1 MFFLIHFQLQ
11 EEKAPSA
18 KTEAMTETTKI
29 TKTVALEK
37 TFTNEAKTRRRKRN
51 SISGNRL
58 RDWMEQLYRKKLKKC
73 RYEILKFEFIN
84 YFETNDNRVIEK
96 YIGRP
101 KGVLRYSGSNVVR
114 LNRQS
119 GKIAKF
125 DYMNERRLDMKDG
138 LAQIL
143 GYITIE
149 NDRYVLHHE
158 KFSYAWNQTELS
170 ETEYPSQETR
180 DCGVDS
186 IRDLCVSRIGVGEC
200 SSGEVEEKQSGSKD
214 TREEEESYRAHTQ
227 ICDTSGLTR
236 QENRIL
242 RADPRNQPDRAKTNL
257 GRLLNG

>member
-1 MFFLIHFQLQ
+1 
-11 EEKAPSA
+11 
-18 KTEAMTETTKI
+18 MTETTKI
-29 TKTVALEK
+29 IKTISLEK
-37 TFTNEAKTRRRKRN
+37 TFLNEAKTRRHKRN

-73 RYEILKFEFIN
+73 RYEILKFEFIH

-101 KGVLRYSGSNVVR
+101 KDVLRYSGSNVVR

-119 GKIAKF
+119 GKLAKF
-125 DYMNERRLDMKDG
+125 DYMNERRLDAKDG

-149 NDRYVLHHE
+149 DDRYILHHE
-158 KFSYAWNQTELS
+158 KFSYAWSQTELS
-170 ETEYPSQETR
+170 ETAISPLESE
-180 DCGVDS
+180 DCSVES
-186 IRDLCVSRIGVGEC
+186 IRDLCVSRIGVREC
-200 SSGEVEEKQSGSKD
+200 SRSEAEERQCGSKD

-242 RADPRNQPDRAKTNL
+242 RAEPRNQPDRAKTNL